1 MKGLNVKNMINLDHW
16 SKSSETSRLKQII
29 KCVKFVV
36 FNTDSTDSVLT
47 EKCVDLTCVLPE
59 APFMYIRKRK
69 MYLILHLILGF
80 HNVLYNTCKTC
91 LVPFG
96 CHR

>member
-16 SKSSETSRLKQII
+16 SKSSETSCLKQII

-47 EKCVDLTCVLPE
+47 E
-59 APFMYIRKRK
+59 
-69 MYLILHLILGF
+69 
-80 HNVLYNTCKTC
+80 NV
-91 LVPFG
+91 
-96 CHR
+96 